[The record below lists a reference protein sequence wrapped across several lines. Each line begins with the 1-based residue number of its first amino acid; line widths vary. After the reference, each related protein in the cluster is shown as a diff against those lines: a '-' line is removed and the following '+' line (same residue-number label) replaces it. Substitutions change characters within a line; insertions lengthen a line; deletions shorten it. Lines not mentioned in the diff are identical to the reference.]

1 MDPVTMFER
10 AATNAASMV
19 GQVRPDQQSNP
30 TPCSEWDV
38 QALVDHMAA
47 GSGYLLAAA
56 GLDPSP
62 AGTDQA
68 SYGDA
73 VARCVE
79 VLCRDGV
86 LERSCKSPAG
96 FDWPVRQAAAAT
108 AMDQLIHTWDL
119 AVAIGA
125 DRQLDAELVDAV
137 SMMFLPD
144 MPELGRTAGL
154 VGPAVAVRADA
165 SAQERLLGAMGR
177 RP

>member
-10 AATNAASMV
+10 AATNAASIL
-19 GQVRPDQQSNP
+19 GQVGPDQRSRP
-30 TPCSEWDV
+30 TPCRDWDV

-56 GLDPSP
+56 GQDASPS
-62 AGTDQA
+62 GSDEV
-68 SYGDA
+68 SYRA
-73 VARCVE
+73 AAARCVE
-79 VLCRDGV
+79 ALSRDGV
-86 LERSCKSPAG
+86 LERSCRSPAG
-96 FDWPVRQAAAAT
+96 FEWPVRQAAAAT

-125 DRQLDAELVDAV
+125 DRRLDPELVDAV

-154 VGPAVAVRADA
+154 VGPAVAVPPDS
-165 SAQERLLGAMGR
+165 SAQDHFLAAMGR